1 MIVHKRLMC
10 CEGTVVGLKLSDD
23 GVHKHRKAQ
32 NRELIMSEETHCSAG
47 QLVNRRTV

>member
-32 NRELIMSEETHCSAG
+32 NRELIIWVKKHIVVHDSW
-47 QLVNRRTV
+47 